1 MQEKTRCATDDGDT
15 TAGSSDCGG
24 NGGVAG
30 SPDGT
35 NSGADKAPNGAGQ
48 SPQPKLWTLMFVL
61 IVLVT
66 FCCFVMGQ
74 GLNSGTSVFLSR
86 MGYGASL
93 AGVLA
98 LVFSAAAAVARLV
111 IGPIID
117 SGRCSQVTLVGLVV
131 LACGTFVPV
140 VVGGVASYTIS
151 RVLQGIGFAMATT
164 AASTAAADVLP
175 RERLGE
181 GIGYYGLGQ
190 ALAMSVGP
198 ALALFLVGTDPATN
212 LYAGLLLVAFAG
224 FMVAWFARYERKPL
238 ALPETSAFRMRW
250 ERAERAKAQ
259 TAAIVESSA
268 GPTASAASSGSASAS
283 PAASSVP
290 ASSASASASPAPQP
304 KRFSLFEPRA
314 LPGAVP
320 MTIICPTFGFGIF
333 FVGLYGTQIG
343 VANASLFYTIS
354 AISMILVRLKS
365 KSFMDRV
372 VPIKTFTV
380 AVACGLI
387 SFALLYGAAAS
398 DVLFYVAGV
407 FYGVC
412 LGISLPLNQSVA
424 VKNTPPERWGATN
437 ALFLLLNDLGIG
449 LASMLWG
456 FTNDALGFQVTIL
469 LVMCCIAAS
478 YAAAWVC
485 YPKPD
490 RTWR

>member
-1 MQEKTRCATDDGDT
+1 MRSNEQSGTGDR
-15 TAGSSDCGG
+15 SGG
-24 NGGVAG
+24 NGRAT
-30 SPDGT
+30 S
-35 NSGADKAPNGAGQ
+35 
-48 SPQPKLWTLMFVL
+48 QPKLWTLMFVL
-61 IVLVT
+61 IILVT
-66 FCCFVMGQ
+66 FCSFVMGQ

-98 LVFSAAAAVARLV
+98 LVFSVSAAVARLI

-117 SGRCSQVTLVGLVV
+117 GGKCSQVILVGLVV

-140 VVGGVASYTIS
+140 VAGGVASYAIS

-175 RERLGE
+175 KERLGE

-212 LYAGLLLVAFAG
+212 LYVGLLLVACAG
-224 FMVAWFARYERKPL
+224 FVVAWFTRYERKPL
-238 ALPETSAFRMRW
+238 TLPETSAFRERW
-250 ERAERAKAQ
+250 ERNERAKAQ
-259 TAAIVESSA
+259 AAASA
-268 GPTASAASSGSASAS
+268 GAEGVAAAAGTVGAAAAESAVGSTASAASSVPVS
-283 PAASSVP
+283 PE
-290 ASSASASASPAPQP
+290 P

-314 LPGAVP
+314 LPGAIP

-372 VPIKTFTV
+372 VPIKTFAV
-380 AVACGLI
+380 AVACGLVA
-387 SFALLYGAAAS
+387 FAMLYCAAAN
-398 DVLFYVAGV
+398 DVLFYASGV
-407 FYGVC
+407 FYGIC

-478 YAAAWVC
+478 YVAAWVC